1 MDDVSQKQMTSKVR
15 SKIIELLWLSIIF
28 IFIACVAY
36 ILYTIIVP
44 KKIPVTLRTC
54 PLDAQLCP
62 DGSSIGRTGTAC
74 TFDCSA
80 HMSPTTN
87 PPTDTHANF
96 LFQRTASWGP
106 CALPDANACH
116 DELTLSQ
123 DGMLEI
129 SSVKGIVKEKLD
141 PSKLEKIK
149 NHIRTSKLLLLPC
162 TASVIVDYTARY
174 RITLDGTTKDIDF
187 PGCEQDLKVIDDL
200 LNS

>member
-1 MDDVSQKQMTSKVR
+1 MEGSSQKQTIPKAR
-15 SKIIELLWLSIIF
+15 SKILELFGLSF
-28 IFIACVAY
+28 LFLFIAFVAY
-36 ILYTIIVP
+36 ILYTIVVP

-62 DGSSIGRTGTAC
+62 DGSYIGRTGTAC

-80 HMSPTTN
+80 HMSPATN
-87 PPTDTHANF
+87 PPTDTHTNF

-106 CALPDANACH
+106 CALPNANACH

-149 NHIRTSKLLLLPC
+149 NHIRTSKLLQLPC
-162 TASVIVDYTARY
+162 TASIILDYSAQY

-187 PGCEQDLKVIDDL
+187 PGCERELKVIDDL